1 MNTLHPS
8 RSQHA
13 LWRESER
20 KRVRGDL
27 AGRLRRTADLSAK
40 EEEAAA
46 SVEEDEGSSPDTC

>member
-1 MNTLHPS
+1 M
-8 RSQHA
+8 
-13 LWRESER
+13 
-20 KRVRGDL
+20 